1 MDDWHFNN
9 ITKVKN
15 KTFVLNRIGENKNL
29 QFLKKW
35 TYIYVHDKNNIVKDL
50 MKAFFISH

>member
-15 KTFVLNRIGENKNL
+15 KTFVLNHIKENKNL
-29 QFLKKW
+29 QFLKNGHIFMFVTKI
-35 TYIYVHDKNNIVKDL
+35 TLLKT
-50 MKAFFISH
+50 